1 MNVYPNSNIVTVY
14 YVTNLDAQPS
24 VLKAMSEDDLSMHI
38 INRKHFDTCNM
49 MLVPNIS
56 YISYVFLKNN

>member
-24 VLKAMSEDDLSMHI
+24 VLRAQSD
-38 INRKHFDTCNM
+38 
-49 MLVPNIS
+49 IS
-56 YISYVFLKNN
+56 DYPM